1 MKLEIAWL
9 YSDLM
14 NIYGDRG
21 NIITLTQR
29 CHWRGIETNVT
40 ELSVGEAID
49 PAKYDL
55 YFFGGGQDKEQE
67 TVAADLQ
74 GAKATALHQA
84 VASGAVVLTICGGY
98 QLAGD
103 YYRPFDGPELPGISI
118 LDVKSEAGHKRCI
131 GNVIVETE
139 FGELVAFENHSGKTI
154 LGPQAR
160 PLGKSIVGF
169 GNDGTGTYEGA
180 IQGNVYGCYLHG
192 SLLPKNPHFAD
203 KLIRDALHRNYG
215 EVELAPLDDSQEW
228 AAHKAAAQ
236 RARETH

>member
-29 CHWRGIETNVT
+29 CKWRGIEANVT
-40 ELSVGEAID
+40 ELSVGDPID
-49 PAKYDL
+49 PARYDF

-67 TVAADLQ
+67 TVAADLEGSK
-74 GAKATALHQA
+74 GAALREA
-84 VASGAVVLTICGGY
+84 VGGGAVVLTVCGGY
-98 QLAGD
+98 QLVGH
-103 YYRPFDGPELPGISI
+103 YYRPFDGPELPGVGI
-118 LDVKSEAGHKRCI
+118 LDVTSEAGNNRSI

-154 LGPQAR
+154 LGSQAR
-160 PLGKSIVGF
+160 PLGRSIVGY
-169 GNDGTGTYEGA
+169 GNDGTSGYEGA

-203 KLIRDALHRNYG
+203 KLIVDALHRNYG
-215 EVELAPLDDSQEW
+215 PQELSPLDDSQEW
-228 AAHKAAAQ
+228 AAHHAAAQ